1 MNTPPSRI
9 RWFFLASAVLSAAIA
24 KGLVLPLA
32 GAAVLAF
39 VSERP
44 IDLILAKLRRPDSP
58 RIRWVVAAAF
68 VFLIVAGLLLPLT
81 FAAVGAITELI
92 TVLSKIDWDHAASWG
107 TGSINWARQRA
118 AAYGLELP
126 EQEISDRVR
135 AALTSSFSFLGAR
148 LGTLISSTP
157 TLVFDLVILLIAWVT
172 FAVEGRA
179 SRDRVLRHL
188 IPWDVERE
196 ILRKTTAEVLRSV
209 LVANVVVSI
218 AQATICSI
226 ALVIIQLPRAL
237 VYGTLSFFL
246 SFVPVVGTM
255 PITIGAAI
263 FCYSQGRV
271 GAAIFMI
278 AIAAVIG
285 IVDNVLRPVFM
296 KSSANLS
303 FLWTFVAFVGGVAL
317 LGLPGVI
324 VGPLAFSLFIA
335 YLRAMEVLP
344 AAPVAE
350 PRALPDGAASAAASA
365 PSVPPSA
372 PVAATYTTVATGPV
386 ITPSLARPPPPQ
398 LPPHRKPQGNQGK
411 KKRR

>member
-350 PRALPDGAASAAASA
+350 PRALPDGAASA

-386 ITPSLARPPPPQ
+386 ITPSPARPPPPQ
-398 LPPHRKPQGNQGK
+398 LPPHRKPQGNPGK